1 MKDIDDEKKSFLSE
15 KWICLFKKMILSEL
29 KILISD
35 LIHLVSESKENR
47 KSSLLFFLGF
57 AVFVKYQFSW
67 TCIWKVYYLKK

>member
-47 KSSLLFFLGF
+47 QSSLLFFLRY
-57 AVFVKYQFSW
+57 VFLWNISFLEWVF
-67 TCIWKVYYLKK
+67 